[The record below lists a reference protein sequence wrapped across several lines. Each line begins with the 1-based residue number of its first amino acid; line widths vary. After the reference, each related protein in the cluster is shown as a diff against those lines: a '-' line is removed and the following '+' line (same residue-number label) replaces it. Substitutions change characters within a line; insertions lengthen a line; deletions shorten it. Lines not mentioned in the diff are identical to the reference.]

1 MRSSRDTYGIKTMR
15 PGAVR
20 FIGGK
25 TRDQFR
31 RALGKHCERNPD
43 VLRKVFD
50 WSDDTGGILVRRV
63 M

>member
-1 MRSSRDTYGIKTMR
+1 MRSSRDTYGIKTLR
-15 PGAVR
+15 LGQCRYV
-20 FIGGK
+20 GGK

-31 RALGKHCERNPD
+31 RVLVSYCKRHPD
-43 VLRKVFD
+43 VRRKVFE